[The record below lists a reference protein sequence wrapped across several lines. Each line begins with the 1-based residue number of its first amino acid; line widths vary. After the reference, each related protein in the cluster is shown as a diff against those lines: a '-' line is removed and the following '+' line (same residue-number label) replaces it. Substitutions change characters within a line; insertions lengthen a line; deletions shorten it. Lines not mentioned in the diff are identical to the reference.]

1 MAEVLEDDFDP
12 VGAFSLL
19 GEKVNL
25 TAAGLPHVNVELLL
39 QDDEVQKLER
49 LQLINAS
56 ARYELLSA
64 N

>member
-1 MAEVLEDDFDP
+1 VFLAGSLDNLKEDR
-12 VGAFSLL
+12 LL
-19 GEKVNL
+19 
-25 TAAGLPHVNVELLL
+25 
-39 QDDEVQKLER
+39 DDEDHKKLER

>member
-1 MAEVLEDDFDP
+1 MRQQHPDDR
-12 VGAFSLL
+12 FSLL
-19 GEKVNL
+19 GEKVFL
-25 TAAGLPHVNVELLL
+25 AGSLDKLKEDRLL
-39 QDDEVQKLER
+39 DDEDHKKLER